1 MTENPDAPALVA
13 DIGGTHV
20 RFALSAAS
28 GGLGC
33 RQTLDCADFESPADA
48 GESYL
53 SGLQLGLDRLEVIND
68 FTAIAL
74 AIPTLGGEDRR
85 RLKPGE
91 PRAGSPFAILGPGTG
106 LGVSA

>member
-53 SGLQLGLDRLEVIND
+53 SGLQLGQRPRLACFAVASPVDGDRVEMTNQVWAFSVEETRRRLGLDRLE
-68 FTAIAL
+68 
-74 AIPTLGGEDRR
+74 
-85 RLKPGE
+85 
-91 PRAGSPFAILGPGTG
+91 
-106 LGVSA
+106 